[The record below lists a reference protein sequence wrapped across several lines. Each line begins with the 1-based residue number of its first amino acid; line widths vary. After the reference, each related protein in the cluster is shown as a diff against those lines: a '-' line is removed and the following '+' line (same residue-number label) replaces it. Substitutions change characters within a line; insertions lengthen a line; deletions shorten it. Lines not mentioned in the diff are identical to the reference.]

1 MRWGFC
7 VFPSRLFVHTLLL
20 GANPS
25 GFRRLRVLFAGSSCA
40 RCTQARW
47 RSNGLLLANCGIPQK
62 SQRVCPNCNA
72 PARTAAF
79 SSELRISFRTA
90 DFFPHCEV
98 LLRTADLFPN
108 GGVSSL
114 AAEFP
119 PNCGNSSRTAV
130 LLAGFSRLHGLA
142 GRSWQQHRRRA
153 QWKFLRQRAFLRL
166 RRRGW
171 QTRLA
176 SGAVAWLNG
185 WGNGG
190 LDGGLASGAW
200 RRETRFPRWVANPAY
215 DA

>member
-25 GFRRLRVLFAGSSCA
+25 GFRRLRGVVRRFELCA

-47 RSNGLLLANCGIPQK
+47 RSNGLLLANCGIPAK
-62 SQRVCPNCNA
+62 IATRLSRLQR
-72 PARTAAF
+72 
-79 SSELRISFRTA
+79 SSSNGGVLFRTA

-98 LLRTADLFPN
+98 LLQTADLFPN
-108 GGVSSL
+108 GGVSSR

-119 PNCGNSSRTAV
+119 PNCGNSSRTSV
-130 LLAGFSRLHGLA
+130 LLAGFSREHGFA
-142 GRSWQQHRRRA
+142 GRSWQRHRRRA
-153 QWKFLRQRAFLRL
+153 QWKFLCRRAFLRL

-200 RRETRFPRWVANPAY
+200 RRGTRLPRWDANPAY